1 VPMNDR
7 AEKIRDHFD
16 ILSPRIE
23 KWRHRNR
30 YYHDD
35 QASYFRYLVGENKR
49 VLELGCGTGELLN
62 ELRPSYGVGIDISP
76 AIIKIAETR
85 YPNLT
90 FLTGDVN
97 DLGFLSDDSFDY
109 IILSDIVGYL
119 EDVQACLEGLRRF
132 CASHTR
138 IVISYYNFL
147 WEPILRMAEKLHLK
161 MPTPDQSW
169 LSLDDL
175 RNLLALSDLQVVKSE
190 RRLLLP
196 KYLPVI
202 SRIVNRI
209 GTLPVI
215 NKACLSQYVVA
226 RPLGKSKTA
235 DLSTTIV
242 IPCRNEKGNIRN
254 AIERIPKF
262 GKHQEIIFVDGNSAD
277 GTQDEIRRLI
287 PLYREKNIKLLIQ
300 TGSGKGNAVR
310 EGFEHAR
317 GDILMI
323 LDADL
328 TVPPEDLPKFYNAI
342 ATGKAEMLNGCRLIY
357 PLEDEAMRSLN
368 LLANK
373 IFAMIFTWLLG
384 QRIKDTLCGTK
395 VLLKKDYQ
403 NIMINRPYFG
413 DFDPFGDFDLLFGAS
428 MLNLK
433 IIDMPVRYHRR
444 TYGQTQISRFRHGLL
459 LLRMVIYAIRK
470 IKWV

>member
-1 VPMNDR
+1 MNDR
-7 AEKIRDHFD
+7 ATQIRDHFD
-16 ILSPRIE
+16 NLSNNID
-23 KWRHRNR
+23 KWRRRNK
-30 YYHDD
+30 YYHND
-35 QASYFRYLVGENKR
+35 QVNYFRYLVGKNKR

-62 ELRPSYGVGIDISP
+62 ALEPSYGVGVDIST
-76 AIIKIAETR
+76 ALVKLAQAR

-97 DLGFLSDDSFDY
+97 NLAFLPDESFDY
-109 IILSDIVGYL
+109 VILSDLVGYL
-119 EDVQACLEGLRRF
+119 EDVQVCLERLQRF
-132 CASHTR
+132 CAPHTR

-147 WEPILRMAEKLHLK
+147 WEPILRVGEKLRIK

-175 RNLLALSDLQVVKSE
+175 RNLLALSDLQVVKTE
-190 RRLLLP
+190 RRLLFP
-196 KYLPVI
+196 KYLPVV
-202 SRIVNRI
+202 SWLLNRLS
-209 GTLPVI
+209 TLPVI
-215 NKACLSQYVVA
+215 NKACLSHYVVA
-226 RPLGKSKTA
+226 RPLGRSKVA
-235 DLSTTIV
+235 ELSTTIV
-242 IPCRNEKGNIRN
+242 IPCRNEKGNIKN
-254 AIERIPKF
+254 AIERIPRF
-262 GKHQEIIFVDGNSAD
+262 GNNQEIIFIDGHSTD

-287 PLYREKNIKLLIQ
+287 PLYPDRDIKLLVQ
-300 TGSGKGNAVR
+300 TGIGKGNAVS
-310 EGFEHAR
+310 EGFRDAR

-328 TVPPEDLPKFYNAI
+328 TVPPEDLPKFYRAI

-373 IFAMIFTWLLG
+373 LFAMVFTWLLG

-395 VLLKKDYQ
+395 VILKKDYQ
-403 NIMINRPYFG
+403 QLVINRPYFG

-428 MLNLK
+428 KLNLK
-433 IIDMPVRYHRR
+433 IIDIPVRYRRR
-444 TYGQTQISRFRHGLL
+444 TYGETQISRFRHGFL

>member
-1 VPMNDR
+1 MNDR
-7 AEKIRDHFD
+7 ATQIRDHFD
-16 ILSPRIE
+16 NLSNNID
-23 KWRHRNR
+23 KWRRRNK
-30 YYHDD
+30 YYHND
-35 QASYFRYLVGENKR
+35 QVNYFRYLVGKNKR

-62 ELRPSYGVGIDISP
+62 ALEPSYGVGVDIST
-76 AIIKIAETR
+76 ALVKLAQAR

-97 DLGFLSDDSFDY
+97 NLAFLPDESFDY
-109 IILSDIVGYL
+109 VILSDLVGYL
-119 EDVQACLEGLRRF
+119 EDVQVCLERLQRF
-132 CASHTR
+132 CAPHTR

-147 WEPILRMAEKLHLK
+147 WEPILRVGEKLRIK

-175 RNLLALSDLQVVKSE
+175 RNLLALSDLQVVKTE
-190 RRLLLP
+190 RRLLFP
-196 KYLPVI
+196 KYLPVV
-202 SRIVNRI
+202 SWLLNRLS
-209 GTLPVI
+209 TLPVI
-215 NKACLSQYVVA
+215 NKACLSHYVVA
-226 RPLGKSKTA
+226 RPLGRSKVA
-235 DLSTTIV
+235 ELSTTIV
-242 IPCRNEKGNIRN
+242 IPCRNEKGNIKN
-254 AIERIPKF
+254 AIERIPRF
-262 GKHQEIIFVDGNSAD
+262 GKNQEIIFIDGHSTD

-287 PLYREKNIKLLIQ
+287 PLYPDRDIKLLVQ
-300 TGSGKGNAVR
+300 TGIGKGNAVS
-310 EGFEHAR
+310 EGFRDAR

-328 TVPPEDLPKFYNAI
+328 TVPPEDLPKFYRAI

-373 IFAMIFTWLLG
+373 LFAMVFTWLLG

-395 VLLKKDYQ
+395 VILKKDYQ
-403 NIMINRPYFG
+403 QLVINRPYFG

-428 MLNLK
+428 KLNLK
-433 IIDMPVRYHRR
+433 IIDIPVRYRRR
-444 TYGQTQISRFRHGLL
+444 TYGETQISRFRHGFL

>member
-1 VPMNDR
+1 MNDR
-7 AEKIRDHFD
+7 TERIRDHFD
-16 ILSPRIE
+16 NLAVHID
-23 KWRHRNR
+23 KWHRRNK

-35 QASYFRYLVGENKR
+35 QIGYFRYLVGDNKR

-62 ELRPSYGVGIDISP
+62 ELKPSYGVGIDISP
-76 AIIKIAETR
+76 AIVGIARAR

-97 DLGFLSDDSFDY
+97 DLDFLAEDGFDFV
-109 IILSDIVGYL
+109 ILSDLVGYL
-119 EDVQACLEGLRRF
+119 DDVQTCLEKLQRF
-132 CASHTR
+132 CAPHTR
-138 IVISYYNFL
+138 IVISYYNLL
-147 WEPILRMAEKLHLK
+147 WEPILRMGETLHLK
-161 MPTPDQSW
+161 MPTPEQSW

-175 RNLLALSDLQVVKSE
+175 RNLLALSDLQVVKTE
-190 RRLLLP
+190 RRLLFP

-202 SRIVNRI
+202 SWILNRL

-215 NKACLSQYVVA
+215 NKACLSHYVVA
-226 RPLGKSKTA
+226 RPLGKSKPN

-242 IPCRNEKGNIRN
+242 IPCRNEKGNIKN
-254 AIERIPKF
+254 AIERIPEF
-262 GKHQEIIFVDGNSAD
+262 GKHREIIFVDGHSAD

-287 PLYREKNIKLLIQ
+287 PLYPEKNIKLLIQ
-300 TGSGKGNAVR
+300 TGRGKGNAVR
-310 EGFEHAR
+310 EGFEEAH
-317 GDILMI
+317 GEILMI

-328 TVPPEDLPKFYNAI
+328 TVPPEDLPKFYRAI

-373 IFAMIFTWLLG
+373 LFAMMFTWLLG

-403 NIMINRPYFG
+403 NIIINRPYFG

-428 MLNLK
+428 KLNLK
-433 IIDMPVRYHRR
+433 IIDVPVRYRRR
-444 TYGQTQISRFRHGLL
+444 TYGETQISRFRHGLL

>member
-1 VPMNDR
+1 MKDR
-7 AEKIRDHFD
+7 AEQIRHHFD
-16 ILSPRIE
+16 NLSAHVD
-23 KWRHRNR
+23 KWRRRNK

-35 QASYFRYLVGENKR
+35 QVSYFRYLVGENKR

-62 ELRPSYGVGIDISP
+62 WLKPSYGVGIDISP
-76 AIIKIAETR
+76 ATVTIAQNK
-85 YPNLT
+85 YPDLKFMAGNA
-90 FLTGDVN
+90 N
-97 DLGFLSDDSFDY
+97 DLDFLPEENFDY
-109 IILSDIVGYL
+109 IILSDLVGYL
-119 EDVQACLEGLRRF
+119 EDVQACLERLQRF
-132 CASHTR
+132 CAPHTR

-147 WEPILRMAEKLHLK
+147 WEPILRMGEKLHLK

-175 RNLLALSDLQVVKSE
+175 RNLLALSDLQVVKTE
-190 RRLLLP
+190 RRLLFP
-196 KYLPVI
+196 KYVPVI
-202 SRIVNRI
+202 SWLLNRF
-209 GTLPVI
+209 GTLPI
-215 NKACLSQYVVA
+215 LNNACLSHYVVA
-226 RPLGKSKTA
+226 RPLGTPKPA

-254 AIERIPKF
+254 AIERIPVF
-262 GKHQEIIFVDGNSAD
+262 GRHQEIIFVDGHSVD
-277 GTQDEIRRLI
+277 GTQDEIKRLI
-287 PLYREKNIKLLIQ
+287 PLCPDKDIKLLIQ
-300 TGSGKGNAVR
+300 TGVGKGNAVR
-310 EGFEHAR
+310 EGFQEAR

-328 TVPPEDLPKFYNAI
+328 TVPPEDLPKFYRAI

-373 IFAMIFTWLLG
+373 LFAMMFTWLLG

-395 VLLKKDYQ
+395 VVLKKDYQ
-403 NIMINRPYFG
+403 NIIKNRPYFG

-428 MLNLK
+428 KLNLK

-444 TYGQTQISRFRHGLL
+444 TYGKTQISRFRHGFL

>member
-1 VPMNDR
+1 MNDR
-7 AEKIRDHFD
+7 ATQIRDHFD
-16 ILSPRIE
+16 NLSNNID
-23 KWRHRNR
+23 KWRRRNK
-30 YYHDD
+30 YYHND
-35 QASYFRYLVGENKR
+35 QVNYFRYLVGKNKR

-62 ELRPSYGVGIDISP
+62 ALEPSYGVGVDIST
-76 AIIKIAETR
+76 ALVKLAQAR

-97 DLGFLSDDSFDY
+97 NLAFLPDESFDY
-109 IILSDIVGYL
+109 VILSDLVGYL
-119 EDVQACLEGLRRF
+119 EDVQVCLERLQRF
-132 CASHTR
+132 CAPHTR

-147 WEPILRMAEKLHLK
+147 WEPILRVGEKLRIK

-175 RNLLALSDLQVVKSE
+175 RNLLALSDLQVVKTE
-190 RRLLLP
+190 RRLLFP
-196 KYLPVI
+196 KYLPVV
-202 SRIVNRI
+202 SWLLNRLS
-209 GTLPVI
+209 TLPVI
-215 NKACLSQYVVA
+215 NKACLSHYVVA
-226 RPLGKSKTA
+226 RPLGRSKVA
-235 DLSTTIV
+235 ELSTTIV
-242 IPCRNEKGNIRN
+242 IPCRNEKGNIKN
-254 AIERIPKF
+254 AIERIPRF
-262 GKHQEIIFVDGNSAD
+262 GNNQEIIFVDGHSTD

-287 PLYREKNIKLLIQ
+287 PLYPDRDIKLLVQ
-300 TGSGKGNAVR
+300 TGIGKGNAVS
-310 EGFEHAR
+310 EGFRDAR

-328 TVPPEDLPKFYNAI
+328 TVPPEDLPKFYRAI

-373 IFAMIFTWLLG
+373 LFAMVFTWLLG

-395 VLLKKDYQ
+395 VILKKDYQ
-403 NIMINRPYFG
+403 QLVINRPYFG

-428 MLNLK
+428 KLNLK
-433 IIDMPVRYHRR
+433 IIDIPVRYRRR
-444 TYGQTQISRFRHGLL
+444 TYGETQISRFRHGFL